1 MTEVFAGDDGVRLMF
16 SVAFLRET
24 GDAPVSTDAL
34 LVGAASSSAAGSL
47 FDSLELTP
55 SVVRFV
61 SRHRRGHWVS
71 DDAAGVGP
79 SGPHQLVMV
88 PGGEPAPFTP
98 AAAEAMRRAA
108 DTARLSGRATSSPVD
123 VALSL
128 LSDHA
133 NRAVEMVA
141 CCGLEVALLERVLES
156 GEPSVAPSVDPGL
169 RRARDVLLGRTQYSR
184 RPGWRGLLTWSALPG
199 RSSYAL
205 QPTLWAWLEARALAV
220 ADGRDEPGTHDLLLA
235 VLAIHEVGT
244 RYPHLSGSAADLYA
258 GARMLATQL
267 APQLS
272 ATAGIGYAEAAATAR
287 RTDLGVDPRP
297 LRAYVRSLPADT
309 AALLGLVLHD
319 HDTRAARLLLALGV
333 DVTQLPVA

>member
-24 GDAPVSTDAL
+24 GHAPVSTDGL
-34 LVGAASSSAAGSL
+34 LVGAAGSSAAGGL
-47 FDSLELTP
+47 FDSVELTP

-61 SRHRRGHWVS
+61 SRHRQGHWVS

-79 SGPHQLVMV
+79 HGPDELLMV

-108 DTARLSGRATSSPVD
+108 EAARLSRRATCSPVD

-128 LSDHA
+128 LSDPA

-141 CCGLEVALLERVLES
+141 CCGLDVADLQRVLES
-156 GEPSVAPSVDPGL
+156 GAPSVASSLDPDL
-169 RRARDVLLGRTQYSR
+169 QRARDVLLGRTQYAR

-205 QPTLWAWLEARALAV
+205 QPTLWAWLEARAQAT

-235 VLAIHEVGT
+235 VLVTHEVAV
-244 RYPHLSGSAADLYA
+244 RYPHLSGSAVELYA
-258 GARMLATQL
+258 GARQLATQL
-267 APQLS
+267 A
-272 ATAGIGYAEAAATAR
+272 TGGIGYAEAAATAR

-297 LRAYVRSLPADT
+297 QRAYVRSLPADT
-309 AALLGLVLHD
+309 AALLGLVLRD
-319 HDTRAARLLLALGV
+319 PDTRATRLLVALGV
-333 DVTQLPVA
+333 DVAQLPVA